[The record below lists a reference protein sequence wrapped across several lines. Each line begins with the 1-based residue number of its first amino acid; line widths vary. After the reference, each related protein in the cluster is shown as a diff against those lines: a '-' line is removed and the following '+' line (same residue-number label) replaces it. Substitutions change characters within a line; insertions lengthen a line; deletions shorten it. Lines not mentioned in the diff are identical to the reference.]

1 MRKHCESYAFFK
13 NKASENCRQ
22 LRLTTHEFVKNDTL
36 IDNLSFSHFESI
48 SMLHYQIEFDDF
60 RQHLIHVTLR
70 FVANPTQVL
79 SLPTWIPG
87 SYLIREFAKHIES
100 VRAYDEAGRQLQI
113 TKFEKNKWR
122 LYNTDH
128 ELITVEYDVY
138 AYDLSVRGAYVDQT
152 RLYVNPAVVCLGLE
166 GQEQSG
172 IEVEVFLP
180 KELKHFQLATGLVS
194 KSLVKGRYTLK
205 AENYAQLI
213 DAPFELAEQTRFSF
227 VTHDIPHE
235 FVVSGQHVMNTE
247 RMQQDIEKICSTE
260 ISMFG
265 SAPFKNYTFMTM
277 ATGNSYGG
285 LEHPNSTSLIS
296 PRDDLPKAG
305 EPVEP
310 SAAYQRF
317 LGLCSHEYFHSWLV
331 KFIRPENF
339 VNYDLDKEGYTS
351 LLWIFEGFTSY
362 YDDLILYRS
371 GVITQESY
379 LKLLKSQI
387 DRYLQNPG
395 RFIQS
400 VSESS
405 FDAWIKFYRQDENSN
420 NAGTSYY
427 NKGSL
432 VALCLDLG
440 LRLRGSSLDALMRR
454 LYENAQKDIQVNER
468 TIFDLCKEL
477 TGDNWIEQIN
487 HLINTTDELPLDQLL
502 PEFGLSYSL
511 KNDQTLAFG
520 LKVVE
525 KAEGLIIQQA
535 LRDGVGAKAGLS
547 ANDVIIAID
556 GLKASEKILT
566 QYAKR
571 QQTAFTVYAF
581 RRDELMQFTIQA
593 GENDLTTVELNVI
606 DQTQL
611 EKWLRA

>member
-1 MRKHCESYAFFK
+1 
-13 NKASENCRQ
+13 
-22 LRLTTHEFVKNDTL
+22 
-36 IDNLSFSHFESI
+36 
-48 SMLHYQIEFDDF
+48 MLHYQIEFDDY

-70 FVANPTQVL
+70 FLANPTQVL

-87 SYLIREFAKHIES
+87 SYLIREFSKHIES
-100 VRAYDEAGRQLQI
+100 VKAYDEAGRQLQI
-113 TKFEKNKWR
+113 NKFEKNKWR

-152 RLYVNPAVVCLGLE
+152 RLYVNPACICLGLQD
-166 GQEQSG
+166 QEESA

-180 KELKHFQLATGLVS
+180 EELKHFQIATGLES
-194 KSLVKGRYTLK
+194 RSLVKGRYTLK
-205 AENYAQLI
+205 ANNYAQLI
-213 DAPFELAEQTRFSF
+213 DAPFELADQTRFSF
-227 VTHDIPHE
+227 EANGIPHE
-235 FVVSGQHVMNTE
+235 FVVSGQHTMNAA
-247 RMQQDIEKICSTE
+247 RMKQDLEKICSTE

-265 SAPFKNYTFMTM
+265 SAPFENYTFMTM

-296 PRDDLPKAG
+296 PRDDFPKAN

-310 SAAYQRF
+310 STDYQRF

-339 VNYDLDKEGYTS
+339 ANYDLDQEGYTS

-371 GVITQESY
+371 DVISQASY
-379 LKLLKSQI
+379 LKLLKGQI

-427 NKGSL
+427 NKGCL
-432 VALCLDLG
+432 VALSLDLG

-454 LYENAQKDIQVNER
+454 LYENTQKGMQVNER
-468 TIFDLCKEL
+468 TIVELCNEL

-487 HLINTTDELPLDQLL
+487 HLINTTDELPLDQLF

-511 KNDQTLAFG
+511 QNEKALPFG
-520 LKVVE
+520 LKVAE
-525 KAEGLIIQQA
+525 KAEGVIIQQA
-535 LRDGVGAKAGLS
+535 RRDGVGAKAGLS

-556 GLKASEKILT
+556 GLKASEKLLN
-566 QYAKR
+566 QYAK
-571 QQTAFTVYAF
+571 QQGQFTVYAF
-581 RRDELMQFTIQA
+581 RRDEFLQFELQG
-593 GENDLTTVELNVI
+593 GEVALTTVELTVL
-606 DQTQL
+606 DQAKA
-611 EKWLRA
+611 EKWLKA

>member
-1 MRKHCESYAFFK
+1 
-13 NKASENCRQ
+13 
-22 LRLTTHEFVKNDTL
+22 
-36 IDNLSFSHFESI
+36 
-48 SMLHYQIEFDDF
+48 MLHYQIEFDEY
-60 RQHLIHVTLR
+60 RQHLVHVTLR
-70 FVANPTQVL
+70 FLANPTQVL

-87 SYLIREFAKHIES
+87 SYLIREFAKHIEA
-100 VRAYDEAGRQLQI
+100 VKAYDEDGRQLKI
-113 TKFEKNKWR
+113 NKFEKNKWR

-152 RLYVNPAVVCLGLE
+152 RLYVNPACVCLGLQD
-166 GQEQSG
+166 QEQAP
-172 IEVEVFLP
+172 IELEIFLP
-180 KELKHFQLATGLVS
+180 DELKHFQIATGLAS

-205 AENYAQLI
+205 ADHYAQLI
-213 DAPFELAEQTRFSF
+213 DAPFELADQTRFSF
-227 VTHDIPHE
+227 EANGIPHE
-235 FVVSGQHVMNTE
+235 FVVSGQHAMNAE
-247 RMQQDIEKICSTE
+247 RMKQDIEKICSTE

-265 SAPFKNYTFMTM
+265 STPFSDYTFMTM

-296 PRDDLPKAG
+296 PRDDLPKVD
-305 EPVEP
+305 EPTEP
-310 SAAYQRF
+310 SADYQRF

-339 VNYDLDKEGYTS
+339 TNYDLDQEGYTS

-362 YDDLILYRS
+362 YDDLILLRS
-371 GVITQESY
+371 GVISQESY

-427 NKGSL
+427 NKGCL

-454 LYENAQKDIQVNER
+454 LYENSQKGIQVNER

-477 TGDNWIEQIN
+477 TGDDWIEQIN

-511 KNDQTLAFG
+511 KNDKTLPFG

-525 KAEGLIIQQA
+525 KPEGLLIQQA
-535 LRDGVGAKAGLS
+535 RRDGAGVAAGLS

-556 GLKASEKILT
+556 GLKASEKLLEK
-566 QYAKR
+566 YAKHKA
-571 QQTAFTVYAF
+571 TFTVYAF
-581 RRDELMQFTIQA
+581 RRDEFIQFELQG
-593 GENDLTTVELNVI
+593 GEVDLTTVELNVV
-606 DQTQL
+606 DQAQA
-611 EKWLRA
+611 EKWLKA

>member
-1 MRKHCESYAFFK
+1 
-13 NKASENCRQ
+13 
-22 LRLTTHEFVKNDTL
+22 
-36 IDNLSFSHFESI
+36 
-48 SMLHYQIEFDDF
+48 MLHYQIEFDDY

-87 SYLIREFAKHIES
+87 SYLIREFSKHIES
-100 VRAYDEAGRQLQI
+100 VKAYDEAGRQLKI

-128 ELITVEYDVY
+128 ELTTVEYDVY

-152 RLYVNPAVVCLGLE
+152 RLYVNPACVCLGLVE
-166 GQEQSG
+166 QEQAPV
-172 IEVEVFLP
+172 EVEVFLP
-180 KELKHFQLATGLVS
+180 QELKHFQIATGLAS

-205 AENYAQLI
+205 ADNYAQLI
-213 DAPFELAEQTRFSF
+213 DAPFELADQTRFSF
-227 VTHDIPHE
+227 DANGIPHE
-235 FVVSGQHVMNTE
+235 FVVSGQHAMNAE
-247 RMQQDIEKICSTE
+247 RMKQDIEKICSTE

-265 SAPFKNYTFMTM
+265 AAPFDHYTFMTM
-277 ATGNSYGG
+277 ATANSYGG

-296 PRDDLPKAG
+296 PRDDLPKAD
-305 EPVEP
+305 EPTEP
-310 SAAYQRF
+310 SEDYQRF

-339 VNYDLDKEGYTS
+339 DNYDLNQEGYTS

-362 YDDLILYRS
+362 YDDLILLRS
-371 GVITQESY
+371 GVISQASY
-379 LKLLKSQI
+379 LKLLKGQI

-427 NKGSL
+427 NKGCL

-454 LYENAQKDIQVNER
+454 LYENTQQGIQVNER
-468 TIFDLCKEL
+468 TIVDLCKEL
-477 TGDNWIEQIN
+477 TGHDWLEQIN
-487 HLINTTDELPLDQLL
+487 HLINTTDELPLDQLF
-502 PEFGLSYSL
+502 PEFGLSYTL
-511 KNDQTLAFG
+511 KNEKALPFG
-520 LKVVE
+520 LKLSD
-525 KAEGLIIQQA
+525 KPEGVFIQQA
-535 LRDGVGAKAGLS
+535 RRDGAAAKAGLS

-556 GLKASEKILT
+556 GLKATEKLLAK
-566 QYAKR
+566 YAK
-571 QQTAFTVYAF
+571 QSGTFTVYAF
-581 RRDELMQFTIQA
+581 RRDEFIQFEIQGA
-593 GENDLTTVELNVI
+593 EIDLTTVELNIV
-606 DQTQL
+606 DQA
-611 EKWLRA
+611 KVDGWLKV

>member
-1 MRKHCESYAFFK
+1 
-13 NKASENCRQ
+13 
-22 LRLTTHEFVKNDTL
+22 
-36 IDNLSFSHFESI
+36 
-48 SMLHYQIEFDDF
+48 MLHYQIEFDDY

-70 FVANPTQVL
+70 FLANPTQVL

-87 SYLIREFAKHIES
+87 SYLIREFSKHIES
-100 VRAYDEAGRQLQI
+100 VKAYDEAGRQLQI
-113 TKFEKNKWR
+113 NKFEKNKWR

-152 RLYVNPAVVCLGLE
+152 RLYVNPACICLGLQD
-166 GQEQSG
+166 QEESA

-180 KELKHFQLATGLVS
+180 EELKHFQIATGLES
-194 KSLVKGRYTLK
+194 RSLVKGRYTLK
-205 AENYAQLI
+205 ANNYAQLI
-213 DAPFELAEQTRFSF
+213 DAPFELADQTRFSF
-227 VTHDIPHE
+227 EANGIPHE
-235 FVVSGQHVMNTE
+235 FVVSGQHTMNAA
-247 RMQQDIEKICSTE
+247 RMKQDLEKICSTE

-265 SAPFKNYTFMTM
+265 SAPFENYTFMTM

-296 PRDDLPKAG
+296 PRDDFPKAN

-310 SAAYQRF
+310 SADYQRF

-339 VNYDLDKEGYTS
+339 ANYDLDQEGYTS

-371 GVITQESY
+371 GVISQASY
-379 LKLLKSQI
+379 LKLLKGQI

-427 NKGSL
+427 NKGCL
-432 VALCLDLG
+432 VALSLDLG

-454 LYENAQKDIQVNER
+454 LYENTQKGIQVNER
-468 TIFDLCKEL
+468 TIVELCNEL

-487 HLINTTDELPLDQLL
+487 HLINTTDELPLDQLF
-502 PEFGLSYSL
+502 PEFGLNYSL
-511 KNDQTLAFG
+511 QNEKALPFG
-520 LKVVE
+520 LKVAE
-525 KAEGLIIQQA
+525 KAEGVIIQQA
-535 LRDGVGAKAGLS
+535 RRDGVGAKAGLS

-556 GLKASEKILT
+556 GLKASEKLLN
-566 QYAKR
+566 QYAK
-571 QQTAFTVYAF
+571 QQGQFTVYAF
-581 RRDELMQFTIQA
+581 RRDEFLQFELQG
-593 GENDLTTVELNVI
+593 GEVALTTVELTVL
-606 DQTQL
+606 DQAKA
-611 EKWLRA
+611 EKWLKA